1 MSRRVVVAP
10 DGMKADSVYK
20 AEIAVAANIQSFGL
34 DIVAHHAYSNGANAR
49 SASFFVSDI
58 RCA

>member
-34 DIVAHHAYSNGANAR
+34 DIVAPHAYSNGANAR
-49 SASFFVSDI
+49 SASALVSDI